1 MLSFGSLG
9 VVVRLV
15 RHRLVLFAHRACAL
29 FTTQDWGTHRIR
41 KIDLLTTATTTLA
54 GSGGEGG
61 FNDGTFQNGEFKFP
75 FGIAI
80 DRTGAFALVAVRA
93 CPTSPRRAP

>member
-9 VVVRLV
+9 VVV

-54 GSGGEGG
+54 GSGG
-61 FNDGTFQNGEFKFP
+61 FNDGTFKNGEFKFP

-80 DRTGAFALVAVRA
+80 DRTGAFALIAVRA